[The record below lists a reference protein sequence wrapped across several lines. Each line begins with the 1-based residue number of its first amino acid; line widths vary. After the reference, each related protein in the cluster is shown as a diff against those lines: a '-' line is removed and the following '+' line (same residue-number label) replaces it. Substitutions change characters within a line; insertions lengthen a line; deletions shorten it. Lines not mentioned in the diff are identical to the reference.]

1 MDTNKLA
8 NTVLYLL
15 RGCGT
20 ARPSLRSL
28 LKMIWFADSRHYRKH
43 LRSIT
48 GGAYVALQRGPVLD
62 GYVTLFRGL
71 EQRNVLKK
79 TSVAIHGSH
88 GQKLKPK
95 VEYVPKQEPNDAAF
109 LPSEREVLDEVIA
122 HCSGQTGA
130 ALSELSHRDAPW
142 IFAWD
147 ATNPGRPI
155 PYPLMRWLDNVPEE
169 ADLAVAKKAIAR
181 PHVAAEIKALNK
193 AAREASVARRAVRQV
208 GAAR

>member
-28 LKMIWFADSRHYRKH
+28 LKMIWFADYRHYRKH
-43 LRSIT
+43 LRPIT
-48 GGAYVALQRGPVLD
+48 GGRYVALERGPVLD
-62 GYVTLFRGL
+62 KYVTLFRTF
-71 EQRNVLKK
+71 EQEGIWKK
-79 TSVAIHGSH
+79 TTVAIHG
-88 GQKLKPK
+88 GGAKKLKPK

-109 LPSEREVLDEVIA
+109 LPSEREVLDEVIG
-122 HCSGQTGA
+122 HCSGQSAA

-142 IFAWD
+142 IFAWNAND
-147 ATNPGRPI
+147 PGRPI
-155 PYPLMRWLDNVPEE
+155 PYPLMRWMDNLPEE
-169 ADLAVAKKAIAR
+169 ADLAVAKKAISR

-193 AAREASVARRAVRQV
+193 AARQAKSAPRTATAEVAVQ
-208 GAAR
+208 